1 MVVIQGNF
9 EEKNEGQSKPNMY
22 KGEDIDYYIFGWNR
36 IIFFIPMLQVIVW
49 FISIGNGFKDDI

>member
-22 KGEDIDYYIFGWNR
+22 KGEDIDYYIFG
-36 IIFFIPMLQVIVW
+36 
-49 FISIGNGFKDDI
+49 